1 VLTRTRLASACAA
14 LAIALAPSAAPA
26 QTDSPAWAAFVQTWA
41 NADAYSAR
49 ITMFE
54 RREDRVQNAVLDYT
68 FSKPASASV
77 HFLAGKNA
85 GAFVDWGGGTTV
97 IARKG
102 NGLLAL
108 MKKTMPLHDPQAT
121 TIRGASIDEL
131 SFTSFIAHALDTPG
145 VVSQEAGPTILD
157 VDTVAVTLIPAS
169 AANDTG
175 LTREVIVLSVPTN
188 LPVRI
193 LGYQQETLVRQ
204 IDFADIKLR
213 LK

>member
-1 VLTRTRLASACAA
+1 
-14 LAIALAPSAAPA
+14 
-26 QTDSPAWAAFVQTWA
+26 
-41 NADAYSAR
+41 
-49 ITMFE
+49 
-54 RREDRVQNAVLDYT
+54 
-68 FSKPASASV
+68 
-77 HFLAGKNA
+77 
-85 GAFVDWGGGTTV
+85 
-97 IARKG
+97 
-102 NGLLAL
+102 

-131 SFTSFIAHALDTPG
+131 SFTSFIAHALETPG

-157 VDTVAVTLIPAS
+157 SDTVAVTLIPAS